1 MTETRE
7 TVSFDQVVFLSDMTG
22 YEIAL
27 SNLQEH
33 KVDTEDRKAAFK
45 ILLDKI
51 SEVAPPG
58 EYHALEAM
66 KDRMEARSVVSI

>member
-27 SNLQEH
+27 GNLKEH

-51 SEVAPPG
+51 SEVVPPE
-58 EYHALEAM
+58 EYHVLEAM
-66 KDRMEARSVVSI
+66 KDRVEARSVVSI

>member
-1 MTETRE
+1 
-7 TVSFDQVVFLSDMTG
+7 MTG

-27 SNLQEH
+27 GNLQEH

-45 ILLDKI
+45 ILLSKL

-58 EYHALEAM
+58 EYHALKAM
-66 KDRMEARSVVSI
+66 KERMEARSVTNI

>member
-1 MTETRE
+1 
-7 TVSFDQVVFLSDMTG
+7 MTG

-27 SNLQEH
+27 GNLQEH

-58 EYHALEAM
+58 EYHALKAM
-66 KDRMEARSVVSI
+66 KERLEARSVTNI

>member
-1 MTETRE
+1 
-7 TVSFDQVVFLSDMTG
+7 MTG

-27 SNLQEH
+27 GNLQEH

-58 EYHALEAM
+58 EYHALKAM
-66 KDRMEARSVVSI
+66 KDRMEARSVVGI